1 MSDDPLGP
9 ICDRLRSA
17 PANLI
22 GTEGEDCYWACQDA
36 AAEIERLRS
45 EVERLRLTP
54 EERWS
59 LLGLFNTIMF
69 EPDKRAIQSILSR
82 QGGGE

>member
-1 MSDDPLGP
+1 MSDP

-22 GTEGEDCYWACQDA
+22 GTEEEDCYWACQDA
-36 AAEIERLRS
+36 AAEIERLHG
-45 EVERLRLTP
+45 EVERLRITAQ
-54 EERWS
+54 ERWS
-59 LLGLFNTIMF
+59 LLGMLNTIMF

-82 QGGGE
+82 HGGVE